1 MKAIKISAAL
11 LGLAVVGWCGIA
23 PGIVGMR
30 YEEKMRGDFAT
41 MSDKAGGSML
51 SLQQFDRG
59 WFSSTAKVHLKLP
72 IGGQMQVL
80 QLDYKIKQLPLPFM
94 RWSRTDIS
102 FTPLDEQGKPGI
114 PLPLTLQS
122 IRNTNGSNDSHLT
135 GHDVIVNNA
144 AGTFTFSIEGSA
156 HTRKG
161 EPVSFDLTL
170 PKFSF
175 QAASTGSNG
184 LAVRLN
190 DLKLNGKLSTF
201 NTPDVPWTSQLEQQM
216 GEVTVLAGSTPLFQ
230 FGPSHMT
237 IKLDDKGGNFD
248 LSYLTHL
255 NTLKMS
261 LPGQQPL
268 ELDNID
274 MDYSYG
280 NLNKRALIAW
290 QADSVALAS
299 RADLRNNPAAMQQ
312 ESMALLTK
320 HMGALLA
327 QSPSFNLQRLSM
339 HMPKGSIQGSFS
351 IGFDGS
357 GVKPADI
364 TLPWLATQG
373 QQRST
378 LQASLAVERTLLDA
392 LAPSAQAKAQ
402 AEMMLTQWQ
411 TQGLIKNDGKVI
423 STKLLFDRTGVK
435 ANGQPLNLPGLMSGM
450 NSRPAP
456 SAPAPEAAP
465 AMPPAAGQSSTA
477 PAAASKTTSPAASMP
492 PANTAPAPAAAPAAA
507 ATTLATATAPE
518 TKTGSRHTQLPGPR
532 LDLRYCLRQHSDLAI
547 MRCANHSR

>member
-11 LGLAVVGWCGIA
+11 AGLAVAGWCAIA

-30 YEEKMRGDFAT
+30 YEEKMRSDFAT
-41 MSDKAGGSML
+41 MGDKAGGSML

-59 WFSSTAKVHLKLP
+59 WFTSTARVQLKLP
-72 IGGQMQVL
+72 IGGQVQVI
-80 QLDYKIKQLPLPFM
+80 QLDYKIKQLPLPFI

-102 FTPLDEQGKPGI
+102 FTPVDEQGKPGLA
-114 PLPLTLQS
+114 LPLTLES
-122 IRNTNGSNDSHLT
+122 IRKTDGSNESHLA

-144 AGTFTFSIEGSA
+144 AGTFTFSIEGST
-156 HTRKG
+156 HTREG

-170 PKFSF
+170 PRFSF
-175 QAASTGSNG
+175 QAVSTGSNG

-201 NTPDVPWTSQLEQQM
+201 NAPDAPWASQLQQQM
-216 GEVTVLAGSTPLFQ
+216 GEATVLAGTTPLAQ

-248 LSYLTHL
+248 ISYQTHL
-255 NTLKMS
+255 DSLKLS
-261 LPGQQPL
+261 PPGLPVQEQ
-268 ELDNID
+268 DNID
-274 MDYSYG
+274 LDFSYN
-280 NLNKRALIAW
+280 NLNKQALIAW
-290 QADSVALAS
+290 QADTVALAS

-312 ESMALLTK
+312 ASMALVYK
-320 HMGALLA
+320 HMGAFLA

-339 HMPKGSIQGSFS
+339 HMPKGNIQGSFS

-357 GVKPADI
+357 GVKAADI
-364 TLPWLATQG
+364 TLPWLAAQA

-378 LQASLAVERTLLDA
+378 LKASLAVDRTLLDT
-392 LAPSAQAKAQ
+392 LAPSPQAKAQ

-423 STKLLFDRTGVK
+423 SSSLLIDRNGVK
-435 ANGQPLNLPGLMSGM
+435 ANGQPLNLPGFMSGM

-465 AMPPAAGQSSTA
+465 AMPTAAEQQASTA
-477 PAAASKTTSPAASMP
+477 PAPASKATSPAASMP
-492 PANTAPAPAAAPAAA
+492 PASTAPAPAAAPAATA
-507 ATTLATATAPE
+507 APASAPE
-518 TKTGSRHTQLPGPR
+518 AKTGQGHMRLPGPQV
-532 LDLRYCLRQHSDLAI
+532 DLRYCLRQHSELAI
-547 MRCANHSR
+547 IRCANRGR